1 MKLKSNLKRFASLM
15 LSAALV
21 LTCIPLCAAAEEAAT
36 PSDITGTEVIVL
48 PAEEQALPPVE
59 EAPDES
65 ASDAPDEPSHD
76 EMLPNSEE
84 ESSSDDRHPLQAAI
98 EEHGYVYVRT
108 VRAVSVYAS
117 AESQERIVYAAA
129 DDASILLAT
138 AFFSGH
144 QAVQV
149 WFLDAEQQTICG
161 FVPAASLDTRYLTD
175 ADVSGIA
182 DVPSC
187 DGMTAFGQKRLFV
200 VNGSRPEEASDEE
213 ETPADAP
220 SQDVLNQEPNLPEA
234 DESGASEQPDA
245 AESPDASVHPEISS
259 AEEIDET
266 VPPVNPG
273 DFVSVSTDTRVF
285 SAVDDDASETYF
297 SSEYQGNFV
306 KAAAVQVVS
315 VAEDASGT
323 AWYQVRFL
331 YGDSFPSGKMKWTA
345 DEMVWVMAAE
355 TGETDADACTVTDF
369 AYPKEMLRLLREMQ
383 TYTAETDGF
392 SLKNIHGKIGSFQ
405 AGQSGLQGSSG
416 RDAAYPQLAKS
427 ASHGT
432 IYATP
437 HYLESYPVYC
447 LEHTLSGPGEGSGAN
462 KTETGPYALLD
473 METFVN
479 TAEGGGVN
487 GVRFKAQTMHAI
499 GWVLRHTYPFM
510 VLDRNDA
517 NNEVWSRV
525 AGQFAIREVIK
536 QLEGAQYVRS
546 YWDMDN
552 FYAFSGGA
560 PEVYL
565 TYARWLAKNAIAHA
579 KITGK
584 ITVSGQRIQASD
596 GGYIGTVTLTT
607 DADLI
612 RISKAAGSITGNSG
626 GSDEAYYYVK
636 SGDTIR
642 ILSDKSS
649 FSVYM
654 ESIASS
660 AEEAGFLV
668 GIPSASIQK
677 VLVPIEGTPYPLQSA
692 VVTFELLYG
701 TVFVTKQSMDGILLQ
716 GAVFE
721 LLDES
726 GAVLAEA
733 VTDAQGRAVFS
744 GIAPGRYQVREKTAP
759 QGYRLS
765 VVSAQEIMVT
775 AGADTACMFINE
787 RMMGII
793 RVIKTDS
800 MTGKPLPGVT
810 FTVMRLTAP
819 ASDNASNIGKVVATI
834 TTNADGIAQTEALP
848 WGEYRIAETNAL
860 DGYVDTDLCDHRS
873 NQITGGRKMKRMKQ
887 WMHWVLALVL
897 LVLSLSVPTAAAE
910 TITVNVTNTPVRG
923 SVALEKTGLQ
933 LVRFTDE
940 QDEWGNTVMKPVYQ
954 QGYLTGAVFELR
966 AAADVVGK
974 EGTVFYKQGELVETL
989 TTSAD
994 GAVNSKLLPLGSY
1007 CLQEVSAPDGYLLDD
1022 TPYPFTLT
1030 AAGKQTAVVE
1040 VKVSA
1045 VNTYLPIRV
1054 TLHKQQEA
1062 IRVDETADGMIRSSI
1077 ETVPGEGCVFGLF
1090 NAGVIAY
1097 GDSQKLP
1104 AHTLM
1109 ATGITDA
1116 KGNLTFS
1123 GMYPHGA
1130 YYVKELSAPDGWLLN
1145 TEQYPVLL
1153 TPENMDEAEEAIA
1166 ITLDA
1171 PILNRLIYTPVTITK
1186 RDVAGKETLPGAL
1199 IEVYDAQGSTIY
1211 RAYTDENGQLPDIPL
1226 VPGSYTFKETY
1237 APEGYAL
1244 NVAVKTFTV
1253 TSEGKIIGET
1263 EIRDEINKIQ
1273 LKKVKEN
1280 GEPLPGAVF
1289 GIYDANNTLVQQQ
1302 TSDDSG
1308 YLTFSKLGY
1317 GTYTIREIQAPYGYH
1332 PSTGEWQVTIDG
1344 TYQNPVQILTTVVN
1358 EDAPGW
1364 IRVIKTDALDG
1375 HPIAGVRFDIYAL
1388 NEDGSTGDLV
1398 STMLTND
1405 DGVAMS
1411 ESLLVGDYMVKEHEA
1426 PVGYVN
1432 SLWSEKVT
1440 VVMDET
1446 VERSVTNIPM
1456 QGQVRIVKTDAET
1469 GGSLAGAVFTVI
1481 RVSGLPSHGK
1491 EGCGEVVAVITTD
1504 AEGVAVTPVLT
1515 WGIYEIRETTVPDGY
1530 LDSGCVVTV
1539 SIPGNAD

>member
-1 MKLKSNLKRFASLM
+1 M
-15 LSAALV
+15 
-21 LTCIPLCAAAEEAAT
+21 
-36 PSDITGTEVIVL
+36 
-48 PAEEQALPPVE
+48 
-59 EAPDES
+59 
-65 ASDAPDEPSHD
+65 
-76 EMLPNSEE
+76 
-84 ESSSDDRHPLQAAI
+84 QAAI

-187 DGMTAFGQKRLFV
+187 DGMTAVGQKRLFV
-200 VNGSRPEEASDEE
+200 VNGSRPEDASNEE
-213 ETPADAP
+213 ETPADTS
-220 SQDVLNQEPNLPEA
+220 SQDAPHQESNLPEA
-234 DESGASEQPDA
+234 EESGASEQPDD

-285 SAVDDDASETYF
+285 SAVDDDASEAYF

-306 KAAAVQVVS
+306 KAAAVKVVDT
-315 VAEDASGT
+315 AEDASGM
-323 AWYQVRFL
+323 AWYQVHFL

-345 DEMVWVMAAE
+345 DETVWVMAAE
-355 TGETDADACTVTDF
+355 TDETDADACTVTDF

-437 HYLESYPVYC
+437 HYLETFPVYC

-462 KTETGPYALLD
+462 KTETGPYALID
-473 METFVN
+473 MEAFVN
-479 TAEGGGVN
+479 TAEGGSMN

-499 GWVLRHTYPFM
+499 AWALRHTYPFM
-510 VLDRNDA
+510 VLDRSDA

-765 VVSAQEIMVT
+765 VASAQEIMVT
-775 AGADTACMFINE
+775 AGAETACMFINE

-793 RVIKTDS
+793 RVIKMDS

-810 FTVMRLTAP
+810 FTVTRLTAP

-860 DGYVDTDLCDHRS
+860 EGYVDTD
-873 NQITGGRKMKRMKQ
+873 
-887 WMHWVLALVL
+887 
-897 LVLSLSVPTAAAE
+897 
-910 TITVNVTNTPVRG
+910 
-923 SVALEKTGLQ
+923 
-933 LVRFTDE
+933 F
-940 QDEWGNTVMKPVYQ
+940 
-954 QGYLTGAVFELR
+954 
-966 AAADVVGK
+966 
-974 EGTVFYKQGELVETL
+974 
-989 TTSAD
+989 
-994 GAVNSKLLPLGSY
+994 
-1007 CLQEVSAPDGYLLDD
+1007 
-1022 TPYPFTLT
+1022 
-1030 AAGKQTAVVE
+1030 
-1040 VKVSA
+1040 
-1045 VNTYLPIRV
+1045 
-1054 TLHKQQEA
+1054 
-1062 IRVDETADGMIRSSI
+1062 
-1077 ETVPGEGCVFGLF
+1077 
-1090 NAGVIAY
+1090 
-1097 GDSQKLP
+1097 
-1104 AHTLM
+1104 
-1109 ATGITDA
+1109 
-1116 KGNLTFS
+1116 
-1123 GMYPHGA
+1123 
-1130 YYVKELSAPDGWLLN
+1130 
-1145 TEQYPVLL
+1145 
-1153 TPENMDEAEEAIA
+1153 
-1166 ITLDA
+1166 
-1171 PILNRLIYTPVTITK
+1171 VTI
-1186 RDVAGKETLPGAL
+1186 
-1199 IEVYDAQGSTIY
+1199 
-1211 RAYTDENGQLPDIPL
+1211 
-1226 VPGSYTFKETY
+1226 
-1237 APEGYAL
+1237 
-1244 NVAVKTFTV
+1244 
-1253 TSEGKIIGET
+1253 
-1263 EIRDEINKIQ
+1263 
-1273 LKKVKEN
+1273 
-1280 GEPLPGAVF
+1280 
-1289 GIYDANNTLVQQQ
+1289 
-1302 TSDDSG
+1302 
-1308 YLTFSKLGY
+1308 
-1317 GTYTIREIQAPYGYH
+1317 
-1332 PSTGEWQVTIDG
+1332 
-1344 TYQNPVQILTTVVN
+1344 VQI
-1358 EDAPGW
+1358 
-1364 IRVIKTDALDG
+1364 K
-1375 HPIAGVRFDIYAL
+1375 
-1388 NEDGSTGDLV
+1388 
-1398 STMLTND
+1398 
-1405 DGVAMS
+1405 
-1411 ESLLVGDYMVKEHEA
+1411 
-1426 PVGYVN
+1426 
-1432 SLWSEKVT
+1432 
-1440 VVMDET
+1440 
-1446 VERSVTNIPM
+1446 
-1456 QGQVRIVKTDAET
+1456 
-1469 GGSLAGAVFTVI
+1469 
-1481 RVSGLPSHGK
+1481 
-1491 EGCGEVVAVITTD
+1491 
-1504 AEGVAVTPVLT
+1504 
-1515 WGIYEIRETTVPDGY
+1515 
-1530 LDSGCVVTV
+1530 
-1539 SIPGNAD
+1539 

>member
-187 DGMTAFGQKRLFV
+187 DGMTTFGQKRLFV

-220 SQDVLNQEPNLPEA
+220 SQDAPHQESNLPEA
-234 DESGASEQPDA
+234 DESGDSEQPDA
-245 AESPDASVHPEISS
+245 AEPPDASVHPEISS

-266 VPPVNPG
+266 VPPVSLG
-273 DFVSVSTDTRVF
+273 DFISVSTDTRVF
-285 SAVDDDASETYF
+285 SAVDDDASEAYF

-306 KAAAVQVVS
+306 KAAAVKVVDT
-315 VAEDASGT
+315 AEDASGM
-323 AWYQVRFL
+323 AWYQVHFL

-345 DEMVWVMAAE
+345 DETVWVMAAE
-355 TGETDADACTVTDF
+355 TDETDADACTVTDF

-473 METFVN
+473 MEAFVN

-499 GWVLRHTYPFM
+499 GWV
-510 VLDRNDA
+510 
-517 NNEVWSRV
+517 
-525 AGQFAIREVIK
+525 
-536 QLEGAQYVRS
+536 
-546 YWDMDN
+546 
-552 FYAFSGGA
+552 
-560 PEVYL
+560 
-565 TYARWLAKNAIAHA
+565 
-579 KITGK
+579 
-584 ITVSGQRIQASD
+584 
-596 GGYIGTVTLTT
+596 
-607 DADLI
+607 
-612 RISKAAGSITGNSG
+612 
-626 GSDEAYYYVK
+626 
-636 SGDTIR
+636 
-642 ILSDKSS
+642 
-649 FSVYM
+649 
-654 ESIASS
+654 
-660 AEEAGFLV
+660 
-668 GIPSASIQK
+668 
-677 VLVPIEGTPYPLQSA
+677 
-692 VVTFELLYG
+692 
-701 TVFVTKQSMDGILLQ
+701 
-716 GAVFE
+716 
-721 LLDES
+721 
-726 GAVLAEA
+726 
-733 VTDAQGRAVFS
+733 
-744 GIAPGRYQVREKTAP
+744 
-759 QGYRLS
+759 
-765 VVSAQEIMVT
+765 
-775 AGADTACMFINE
+775 
-787 RMMGII
+787 
-793 RVIKTDS
+793 
-800 MTGKPLPGVT
+800 
-810 FTVMRLTAP
+810 
-819 ASDNASNIGKVVATI
+819 
-834 TTNADGIAQTEALP
+834 
-848 WGEYRIAETNAL
+848 
-860 DGYVDTDLCDHRS
+860 
-873 NQITGGRKMKRMKQ
+873 
-887 WMHWVLALVL
+887 
-897 LVLSLSVPTAAAE
+897 
-910 TITVNVTNTPVRG
+910 
-923 SVALEKTGLQ
+923 
-933 LVRFTDE
+933 
-940 QDEWGNTVMKPVYQ
+940 
-954 QGYLTGAVFELR
+954 
-966 AAADVVGK
+966 
-974 EGTVFYKQGELVETL
+974 
-989 TTSAD
+989 
-994 GAVNSKLLPLGSY
+994 
-1007 CLQEVSAPDGYLLDD
+1007 
-1022 TPYPFTLT
+1022 
-1030 AAGKQTAVVE
+1030 
-1040 VKVSA
+1040 
-1045 VNTYLPIRV
+1045 
-1054 TLHKQQEA
+1054 
-1062 IRVDETADGMIRSSI
+1062 
-1077 ETVPGEGCVFGLF
+1077 FGLF
-1090 NAGVIAY
+1090 NAGVISY

-1186 RDVAGKETLPGAL
+1186 RDIAGKETLPGAL

-1308 YLTFSKLGY
+1308 YLTFSKLEY

>member
-1 MKLKSNLKRFASLM
+1 MKLKSKLKRFASLV
-15 LSAALV
+15 LSAALA

-48 PAEEQALPPVE
+48 PAEEPALPPVE

-65 ASDAPDEPSHD
+65 ASDVPDEPSHD
-76 EMLPNSEE
+76 EIRHNSEE

-98 EEHGYVYVRT
+98 EERVYVYVRT

-149 WFLDAEQQTICG
+149 CFLDAEQQTICG

-187 DGMTAFGQKRLFV
+187 DGMTAVGQKRLFV

-220 SQDVLNQEPNLPEA
+220 SQDAPHQESNLPEA
-234 DESGASEQPDA
+234 DESGASEQPDGAESPDASEQPDA

-285 SAVDDDASETYF
+285 SAVDEDASETYF

-345 DEMVWVMAAE
+345 DETVWVMAAE

-462 KTETGPYALLD
+462 KTETGPYALID
-473 METFVN
+473 MEAFVS

-510 VLDRNDA
+510 VLDRSDA

-565 TYARWLAKNAIAHA
+565 TLCPLAGEKRDCARENHQENH
-579 KITGK
+579 
-584 ITVSGQRIQASD
+584 GQRIQASD

-649 FSVYM
+649 FSIYM

-810 FTVMRLTAP
+810 FTVTRLTAP
-819 ASDNASNIGKVVATI
+819 ASDDASNIGKVVATI

-860 DGYVDTDLCDHRS
+860 DGYVDTDFVTIV
-873 NQITGGRKMKRMKQ
+873 QI
-887 WMHWVLALVL
+887 
-897 LVLSLSVPTAAAE
+897 
-910 TITVNVTNTPVRG
+910 
-923 SVALEKTGLQ
+923 
-933 LVRFTDE
+933 
-940 QDEWGNTVMKPVYQ
+940 
-954 QGYLTGAVFELR
+954 
-966 AAADVVGK
+966 
-974 EGTVFYKQGELVETL
+974 
-989 TTSAD
+989 
-994 GAVNSKLLPLGSY
+994 
-1007 CLQEVSAPDGYLLDD
+1007 
-1022 TPYPFTLT
+1022 
-1030 AAGKQTAVVE
+1030 
-1040 VKVSA
+1040 
-1045 VNTYLPIRV
+1045 
-1054 TLHKQQEA
+1054 KQQE
-1062 IRVDETADGMIRSSI
+1062 
-1077 ETVPGEGCVFGLF
+1077 
-1090 NAGVIAY
+1090 
-1097 GDSQKLP
+1097 
-1104 AHTLM
+1104 
-1109 ATGITDA
+1109 
-1116 KGNLTFS
+1116 
-1123 GMYPHGA
+1123 
-1130 YYVKELSAPDGWLLN
+1130 
-1145 TEQYPVLL
+1145 
-1153 TPENMDEAEEAIA
+1153 EE
-1166 ITLDA
+1166 
-1171 PILNRLIYTPVTITK
+1171 K
-1186 RDVAGKETLPGAL
+1186 
-1199 IEVYDAQGSTIY
+1199 
-1211 RAYTDENGQLPDIPL
+1211 
-1226 VPGSYTFKETY
+1226 
-1237 APEGYAL
+1237 
-1244 NVAVKTFTV
+1244 
-1253 TSEGKIIGET
+1253 
-1263 EIRDEINKIQ
+1263 
-1273 LKKVKEN
+1273 
-1280 GEPLPGAVF
+1280 
-1289 GIYDANNTLVQQQ
+1289 
-1302 TSDDSG
+1302 
-1308 YLTFSKLGY
+1308 
-1317 GTYTIREIQAPYGYH
+1317 
-1332 PSTGEWQVTIDG
+1332 
-1344 TYQNPVQILTTVVN
+1344 
-1358 EDAPGW
+1358 
-1364 IRVIKTDALDG
+1364 
-1375 HPIAGVRFDIYAL
+1375 
-1388 NEDGSTGDLV
+1388 
-1398 STMLTND
+1398 
-1405 DGVAMS
+1405 
-1411 ESLLVGDYMVKEHEA
+1411 
-1426 PVGYVN
+1426 
-1432 SLWSEKVT
+1432 
-1440 VVMDET
+1440 
-1446 VERSVTNIPM
+1446 
-1456 QGQVRIVKTDAET
+1456 
-1469 GGSLAGAVFTVI
+1469 
-1481 RVSGLPSHGK
+1481 
-1491 EGCGEVVAVITTD
+1491 
-1504 AEGVAVTPVLT
+1504 
-1515 WGIYEIRETTVPDGY
+1515 
-1530 LDSGCVVTV
+1530 
-1539 SIPGNAD
+1539 

>member
-1 MKLKSNLKRFASLM
+1 MKLKSKLKRFASLV

-48 PAEEQALPPVE
+48 PAEEPVLPPVE

-65 ASDAPDEPSHD
+65 ASDVPDEPSHD

-84 ESSSDDRHPLQAAI
+84 ESSSDNRHPLQAAI

-117 AESQERIVYAAA
+117 AESQERIVYAAV

-138 AFFSGH
+138 AFFSNH
-144 QAVQV
+144 QTVQV
-149 WFLDAEQQTICG
+149 WFLDAEQQIIRG

-220 SQDVLNQEPNLPEA
+220 SQDAPHQESNLPEA

-245 AESPDASVHPEISS
+245 AESPDASVNPEISS

-285 SAVDDDASETYF
+285 SAVDDDASEAYF

-315 VAEDASGT
+315 IAEDASG
-323 AWYQVRFL
+323 AVWYQVRFL

-345 DEMVWVMAAE
+345 DETVWVMTAE

-369 AYPKEMLRLLREMQ
+369 AYPREMLRLLREMQ

-473 METFVN
+473 MEAFVN
-479 TAEGGGVN
+479 TAEGGGMN

-510 VLDRNDA
+510 VLDRSDA

-565 TYARWLAKNAIAHA
+565 TYARWLAKNAIAYA

-677 VLVPIEGTPYPLQSA
+677 VLVPIEETPYPLQSA

-765 VVSAQEIMVT
+765 VASAQEIMVT

-810 FTVMRLTAP
+810 FTVTRLTAP
-819 ASDNASNIGKVVATI
+819 ASDDASDIGKVVATI

-860 DGYVDTDLCDHRS
+860 DGYVDTD
-873 NQITGGRKMKRMKQ
+873 
-887 WMHWVLALVL
+887 
-897 LVLSLSVPTAAAE
+897 
-910 TITVNVTNTPVRG
+910 
-923 SVALEKTGLQ
+923 
-933 LVRFTDE
+933 F
-940 QDEWGNTVMKPVYQ
+940 
-954 QGYLTGAVFELR
+954 
-966 AAADVVGK
+966 
-974 EGTVFYKQGELVETL
+974 
-989 TTSAD
+989 
-994 GAVNSKLLPLGSY
+994 
-1007 CLQEVSAPDGYLLDD
+1007 
-1022 TPYPFTLT
+1022 
-1030 AAGKQTAVVE
+1030 
-1040 VKVSA
+1040 
-1045 VNTYLPIRV
+1045 
-1054 TLHKQQEA
+1054 
-1062 IRVDETADGMIRSSI
+1062 
-1077 ETVPGEGCVFGLF
+1077 
-1090 NAGVIAY
+1090 
-1097 GDSQKLP
+1097 
-1104 AHTLM
+1104 
-1109 ATGITDA
+1109 
-1116 KGNLTFS
+1116 
-1123 GMYPHGA
+1123 
-1130 YYVKELSAPDGWLLN
+1130 
-1145 TEQYPVLL
+1145 
-1153 TPENMDEAEEAIA
+1153 
-1166 ITLDA
+1166 
-1171 PILNRLIYTPVTITK
+1171 VTI
-1186 RDVAGKETLPGAL
+1186 
-1199 IEVYDAQGSTIY
+1199 
-1211 RAYTDENGQLPDIPL
+1211 
-1226 VPGSYTFKETY
+1226 
-1237 APEGYAL
+1237 
-1244 NVAVKTFTV
+1244 
-1253 TSEGKIIGET
+1253 
-1263 EIRDEINKIQ
+1263 
-1273 LKKVKEN
+1273 
-1280 GEPLPGAVF
+1280 
-1289 GIYDANNTLVQQQ
+1289 
-1302 TSDDSG
+1302 
-1308 YLTFSKLGY
+1308 
-1317 GTYTIREIQAPYGYH
+1317 
-1332 PSTGEWQVTIDG
+1332 
-1344 TYQNPVQILTTVVN
+1344 VQI
-1358 EDAPGW
+1358 
-1364 IRVIKTDALDG
+1364 K
-1375 HPIAGVRFDIYAL
+1375 
-1388 NEDGSTGDLV
+1388 
-1398 STMLTND
+1398 
-1405 DGVAMS
+1405 
-1411 ESLLVGDYMVKEHEA
+1411 
-1426 PVGYVN
+1426 
-1432 SLWSEKVT
+1432 
-1440 VVMDET
+1440 
-1446 VERSVTNIPM
+1446 
-1456 QGQVRIVKTDAET
+1456 
-1469 GGSLAGAVFTVI
+1469 
-1481 RVSGLPSHGK
+1481 
-1491 EGCGEVVAVITTD
+1491 
-1504 AEGVAVTPVLT
+1504 
-1515 WGIYEIRETTVPDGY
+1515 
-1530 LDSGCVVTV
+1530 
-1539 SIPGNAD
+1539 

>member
-1 MKLKSNLKRFASLM
+1 MKLKSKLKRFASLV
-15 LSAALV
+15 LSAALA

-36 PSDITGTEVIVL
+36 PSDITGTEVIML
-48 PAEEQALPPVE
+48 PAEEPTLPPVE

-84 ESSSDDRHPLQAAI
+84 VSSSDDRHPLQAAI

-108 VRAVSVYAS
+108 VRAVNVYAS

-187 DGMTAFGQKRLFV
+187 DGMTAVGQKRLFV
-200 VNGSRPEEASDEE
+200 VNGSRPEEASDKA

-220 SQDVLNQEPNLPEA
+220 SQDAPHQESNLPEA

-245 AESPDASVHPEISS
+245 AESPDAWENPEISS
-259 AEEIDET
+259 EEEIDET
-266 VPPVNPG
+266 VLYVNPG
-273 DFVSVSTDTRVF
+273 DFIRVSTDTRVF

-345 DEMVWVMAAE
+345 DETVWVMAAE

-437 HYLESYPVYC
+437 HYLENFPVYC
-447 LEHTLSGPGEGSGAN
+447 LEHTLSGPGEGSCAN

-499 GWVLRHTYPFM
+499 GWVLLHTYPFM
-510 VLDRNDA
+510 VLDRSDA

-565 TYARWLAKNAIAHA
+565 TYARWLAKNAIAYA

-584 ITVSGQRIQASD
+584 ITVSGQRIQTSD

-612 RISKAAGSITGNSG
+612 RISKAVGSITGNSG

-765 VVSAQEIMVT
+765 VASAQEIMVT

-810 FTVMRLTAP
+810 FTVTRLTAP
-819 ASDNASNIGKVVATI
+819 ASDDASDIGKVVATI

-848 WGEYRIAETNAL
+848 WGEYRIEEAEAL
-860 DGYVDTDLCDHRS
+860 DGYVDTD
-873 NQITGGRKMKRMKQ
+873 
-887 WMHWVLALVL
+887 
-897 LVLSLSVPTAAAE
+897 
-910 TITVNVTNTPVRG
+910 
-923 SVALEKTGLQ
+923 
-933 LVRFTDE
+933 F
-940 QDEWGNTVMKPVYQ
+940 
-954 QGYLTGAVFELR
+954 
-966 AAADVVGK
+966 
-974 EGTVFYKQGELVETL
+974 
-989 TTSAD
+989 
-994 GAVNSKLLPLGSY
+994 
-1007 CLQEVSAPDGYLLDD
+1007 
-1022 TPYPFTLT
+1022 
-1030 AAGKQTAVVE
+1030 
-1040 VKVSA
+1040 
-1045 VNTYLPIRV
+1045 
-1054 TLHKQQEA
+1054 
-1062 IRVDETADGMIRSSI
+1062 
-1077 ETVPGEGCVFGLF
+1077 
-1090 NAGVIAY
+1090 
-1097 GDSQKLP
+1097 
-1104 AHTLM
+1104 
-1109 ATGITDA
+1109 
-1116 KGNLTFS
+1116 
-1123 GMYPHGA
+1123 
-1130 YYVKELSAPDGWLLN
+1130 
-1145 TEQYPVLL
+1145 
-1153 TPENMDEAEEAIA
+1153 
-1166 ITLDA
+1166 
-1171 PILNRLIYTPVTITK
+1171 VTI
-1186 RDVAGKETLPGAL
+1186 
-1199 IEVYDAQGSTIY
+1199 
-1211 RAYTDENGQLPDIPL
+1211 
-1226 VPGSYTFKETY
+1226 
-1237 APEGYAL
+1237 
-1244 NVAVKTFTV
+1244 
-1253 TSEGKIIGET
+1253 
-1263 EIRDEINKIQ
+1263 
-1273 LKKVKEN
+1273 
-1280 GEPLPGAVF
+1280 
-1289 GIYDANNTLVQQQ
+1289 
-1302 TSDDSG
+1302 
-1308 YLTFSKLGY
+1308 
-1317 GTYTIREIQAPYGYH
+1317 
-1332 PSTGEWQVTIDG
+1332 
-1344 TYQNPVQILTTVVN
+1344 VQI
-1358 EDAPGW
+1358 
-1364 IRVIKTDALDG
+1364 K
-1375 HPIAGVRFDIYAL
+1375 
-1388 NEDGSTGDLV
+1388 
-1398 STMLTND
+1398 
-1405 DGVAMS
+1405 
-1411 ESLLVGDYMVKEHEA
+1411 
-1426 PVGYVN
+1426 
-1432 SLWSEKVT
+1432 
-1440 VVMDET
+1440 
-1446 VERSVTNIPM
+1446 
-1456 QGQVRIVKTDAET
+1456 
-1469 GGSLAGAVFTVI
+1469 
-1481 RVSGLPSHGK
+1481 
-1491 EGCGEVVAVITTD
+1491 
-1504 AEGVAVTPVLT
+1504 
-1515 WGIYEIRETTVPDGY
+1515 
-1530 LDSGCVVTV
+1530 
-1539 SIPGNAD
+1539 

>member
-1 MKLKSNLKRFASLM
+1 MKLKSKLKRFASLM
-15 LSAALV
+15 LSAALA

-65 ASDAPDEPSHD
+65 ASDVPDEPPHD

-84 ESSSDDRHPLQAAI
+84 ESSSDNRHPLQAAI

-117 AESQERIVYAAA
+117 AESQERIVYAAV

-138 AFFSGH
+138 AFFGGH
-144 QAVQV
+144 QTVQV

-220 SQDVLNQEPNLPEA
+220 SQDAPHQESNLPEA
-234 DESGASEQPDA
+234 DESGDSEQPDA
-245 AESPDASVHPEISS
+245 AEPPDASVNPEISS

-285 SAVDDDASETYF
+285 SAVDDDASEAYF
-297 SSEYQGNFV
+297 SSEYQ
-306 KAAAVQVVS
+306 
-315 VAEDASGT
+315 
-323 AWYQVRFL
+323 
-331 YGDSFPSGKMKWTA
+331 
-345 DEMVWVMAAE
+345 
-355 TGETDADACTVTDF
+355 
-369 AYPKEMLRLLREMQ
+369 
-383 TYTAETDGF
+383 
-392 SLKNIHGKIGSFQ
+392 GKIGSFQ

-462 KTETGPYALLD
+462 KTETGPYALID
-473 METFVN
+473 MEAFVS

-510 VLDRNDA
+510 VLDRSDA

-810 FTVMRLTAP
+810 FTVTRLTAP

-860 DGYVDTDLCDHRS
+860 DGYVDTD
-873 NQITGGRKMKRMKQ
+873 
-887 WMHWVLALVL
+887 
-897 LVLSLSVPTAAAE
+897 
-910 TITVNVTNTPVRG
+910 
-923 SVALEKTGLQ
+923 
-933 LVRFTDE
+933 F
-940 QDEWGNTVMKPVYQ
+940 
-954 QGYLTGAVFELR
+954 
-966 AAADVVGK
+966 
-974 EGTVFYKQGELVETL
+974 
-989 TTSAD
+989 
-994 GAVNSKLLPLGSY
+994 
-1007 CLQEVSAPDGYLLDD
+1007 
-1022 TPYPFTLT
+1022 
-1030 AAGKQTAVVE
+1030 
-1040 VKVSA
+1040 
-1045 VNTYLPIRV
+1045 
-1054 TLHKQQEA
+1054 
-1062 IRVDETADGMIRSSI
+1062 
-1077 ETVPGEGCVFGLF
+1077 
-1090 NAGVIAY
+1090 
-1097 GDSQKLP
+1097 
-1104 AHTLM
+1104 
-1109 ATGITDA
+1109 
-1116 KGNLTFS
+1116 
-1123 GMYPHGA
+1123 
-1130 YYVKELSAPDGWLLN
+1130 
-1145 TEQYPVLL
+1145 
-1153 TPENMDEAEEAIA
+1153 
-1166 ITLDA
+1166 
-1171 PILNRLIYTPVTITK
+1171 VTI
-1186 RDVAGKETLPGAL
+1186 
-1199 IEVYDAQGSTIY
+1199 
-1211 RAYTDENGQLPDIPL
+1211 
-1226 VPGSYTFKETY
+1226 
-1237 APEGYAL
+1237 
-1244 NVAVKTFTV
+1244 
-1253 TSEGKIIGET
+1253 
-1263 EIRDEINKIQ
+1263 
-1273 LKKVKEN
+1273 
-1280 GEPLPGAVF
+1280 
-1289 GIYDANNTLVQQQ
+1289 
-1302 TSDDSG
+1302 
-1308 YLTFSKLGY
+1308 
-1317 GTYTIREIQAPYGYH
+1317 
-1332 PSTGEWQVTIDG
+1332 
-1344 TYQNPVQILTTVVN
+1344 VQI
-1358 EDAPGW
+1358 
-1364 IRVIKTDALDG
+1364 K
-1375 HPIAGVRFDIYAL
+1375 
-1388 NEDGSTGDLV
+1388 
-1398 STMLTND
+1398 
-1405 DGVAMS
+1405 
-1411 ESLLVGDYMVKEHEA
+1411 
-1426 PVGYVN
+1426 
-1432 SLWSEKVT
+1432 
-1440 VVMDET
+1440 
-1446 VERSVTNIPM
+1446 
-1456 QGQVRIVKTDAET
+1456 
-1469 GGSLAGAVFTVI
+1469 
-1481 RVSGLPSHGK
+1481 
-1491 EGCGEVVAVITTD
+1491 
-1504 AEGVAVTPVLT
+1504 
-1515 WGIYEIRETTVPDGY
+1515 
-1530 LDSGCVVTV
+1530 
-1539 SIPGNAD
+1539 

>member
-1 MKLKSNLKRFASLM
+1 MKLKSKLKRFASLM
-15 LSAALV
+15 LSAALA

-48 PAEEQALPPVE
+48 PAEEPALPPVE

-65 ASDAPDEPSHD
+65 ASDVPDEPPHD

-84 ESSSDDRHPLQAAI
+84 ESSSDNRHPLQAAI

-108 VRAVSVYAS
+108 VRAVNVYAS

-220 SQDVLNQEPNLPEA
+220 SQDAPHQESNLPEA

-245 AESPDASVHPEISS
+245 AESPDASVNPEISS

-273 DFVSVSTDTRVF
+273 DFVRVSTDTRVF
-285 SAVDDDASETYF
+285 SAVDDDASEAYF

-315 VAEDASGT
+315 IAEDASG
-323 AWYQVRFL
+323 AVWYQVRFL

-345 DEMVWVMAAE
+345 DETVWVMTAE

-437 HYLESYPVYC
+437 HYLENFPVYC

-473 METFVN
+473 MEAFVN

-510 VLDRNDA
+510 VLDRSDA

-677 VLVPIEGTPYPLQSA
+677 VLVPIDGTPYPLQSA

-793 RVIKTDS
+793 RIIKTDS

-810 FTVMRLTAP
+810 FTVTRLTAP
-819 ASDNASNIGKVVATI
+819 ASDDASDVGKVVATI

-860 DGYVDTDLCDHRS
+860 DGYVDTD
-873 NQITGGRKMKRMKQ
+873 
-887 WMHWVLALVL
+887 
-897 LVLSLSVPTAAAE
+897 
-910 TITVNVTNTPVRG
+910 
-923 SVALEKTGLQ
+923 
-933 LVRFTDE
+933 F
-940 QDEWGNTVMKPVYQ
+940 
-954 QGYLTGAVFELR
+954 
-966 AAADVVGK
+966 
-974 EGTVFYKQGELVETL
+974 
-989 TTSAD
+989 
-994 GAVNSKLLPLGSY
+994 
-1007 CLQEVSAPDGYLLDD
+1007 
-1022 TPYPFTLT
+1022 
-1030 AAGKQTAVVE
+1030 
-1040 VKVSA
+1040 
-1045 VNTYLPIRV
+1045 
-1054 TLHKQQEA
+1054 
-1062 IRVDETADGMIRSSI
+1062 
-1077 ETVPGEGCVFGLF
+1077 
-1090 NAGVIAY
+1090 
-1097 GDSQKLP
+1097 
-1104 AHTLM
+1104 
-1109 ATGITDA
+1109 
-1116 KGNLTFS
+1116 
-1123 GMYPHGA
+1123 
-1130 YYVKELSAPDGWLLN
+1130 
-1145 TEQYPVLL
+1145 
-1153 TPENMDEAEEAIA
+1153 
-1166 ITLDA
+1166 
-1171 PILNRLIYTPVTITK
+1171 VTI
-1186 RDVAGKETLPGAL
+1186 
-1199 IEVYDAQGSTIY
+1199 
-1211 RAYTDENGQLPDIPL
+1211 
-1226 VPGSYTFKETY
+1226 
-1237 APEGYAL
+1237 
-1244 NVAVKTFTV
+1244 
-1253 TSEGKIIGET
+1253 
-1263 EIRDEINKIQ
+1263 
-1273 LKKVKEN
+1273 
-1280 GEPLPGAVF
+1280 
-1289 GIYDANNTLVQQQ
+1289 
-1302 TSDDSG
+1302 
-1308 YLTFSKLGY
+1308 
-1317 GTYTIREIQAPYGYH
+1317 
-1332 PSTGEWQVTIDG
+1332 
-1344 TYQNPVQILTTVVN
+1344 VQI
-1358 EDAPGW
+1358 
-1364 IRVIKTDALDG
+1364 K
-1375 HPIAGVRFDIYAL
+1375 
-1388 NEDGSTGDLV
+1388 
-1398 STMLTND
+1398 
-1405 DGVAMS
+1405 
-1411 ESLLVGDYMVKEHEA
+1411 
-1426 PVGYVN
+1426 
-1432 SLWSEKVT
+1432 
-1440 VVMDET
+1440 
-1446 VERSVTNIPM
+1446 
-1456 QGQVRIVKTDAET
+1456 
-1469 GGSLAGAVFTVI
+1469 
-1481 RVSGLPSHGK
+1481 
-1491 EGCGEVVAVITTD
+1491 
-1504 AEGVAVTPVLT
+1504 
-1515 WGIYEIRETTVPDGY
+1515 
-1530 LDSGCVVTV
+1530 
-1539 SIPGNAD
+1539 

>member
-48 PAEEQALPPVE
+48 PAEEPVLPPVE

-65 ASDAPDEPSHD
+65 ASDVPDEPSHD

-84 ESSSDDRHPLQAAI
+84 ESSSDNRHPLQAAI

-187 DGMTAFGQKRLFV
+187 DGMTTFGQKRLFV

-220 SQDVLNQEPNLPEA
+220 SQDAPHQESNLPEA

-245 AESPDASVHPEISS
+245 AESPDASENPEISS

-273 DFVSVSTDTRVF
+273 DFIRVSTDTRVF

-345 DEMVWVMAAE
+345 DETVWVMAAE

-437 HYLESYPVYC
+437 HYLETFPVYC

-473 METFVN
+473 MEAFVN

-510 VLDRNDA
+510 VLDRSDA

-810 FTVMRLTAP
+810 FTVTRLTAP
-819 ASDNASNIGKVVATI
+819 ASDDASDVGKVVATI

-848 WGEYRIAETNAL
+848 WGEYRIEEAEAL
-860 DGYVDTDLCDHRS
+860 DGYVDTD
-873 NQITGGRKMKRMKQ
+873 
-887 WMHWVLALVL
+887 
-897 LVLSLSVPTAAAE
+897 
-910 TITVNVTNTPVRG
+910 
-923 SVALEKTGLQ
+923 
-933 LVRFTDE
+933 F
-940 QDEWGNTVMKPVYQ
+940 
-954 QGYLTGAVFELR
+954 
-966 AAADVVGK
+966 
-974 EGTVFYKQGELVETL
+974 
-989 TTSAD
+989 
-994 GAVNSKLLPLGSY
+994 
-1007 CLQEVSAPDGYLLDD
+1007 
-1022 TPYPFTLT
+1022 
-1030 AAGKQTAVVE
+1030 
-1040 VKVSA
+1040 
-1045 VNTYLPIRV
+1045 
-1054 TLHKQQEA
+1054 
-1062 IRVDETADGMIRSSI
+1062 
-1077 ETVPGEGCVFGLF
+1077 
-1090 NAGVIAY
+1090 
-1097 GDSQKLP
+1097 
-1104 AHTLM
+1104 
-1109 ATGITDA
+1109 
-1116 KGNLTFS
+1116 
-1123 GMYPHGA
+1123 
-1130 YYVKELSAPDGWLLN
+1130 
-1145 TEQYPVLL
+1145 
-1153 TPENMDEAEEAIA
+1153 
-1166 ITLDA
+1166 
-1171 PILNRLIYTPVTITK
+1171 VTI
-1186 RDVAGKETLPGAL
+1186 
-1199 IEVYDAQGSTIY
+1199 
-1211 RAYTDENGQLPDIPL
+1211 
-1226 VPGSYTFKETY
+1226 
-1237 APEGYAL
+1237 
-1244 NVAVKTFTV
+1244 
-1253 TSEGKIIGET
+1253 
-1263 EIRDEINKIQ
+1263 
-1273 LKKVKEN
+1273 
-1280 GEPLPGAVF
+1280 
-1289 GIYDANNTLVQQQ
+1289 
-1302 TSDDSG
+1302 
-1308 YLTFSKLGY
+1308 
-1317 GTYTIREIQAPYGYH
+1317 
-1332 PSTGEWQVTIDG
+1332 
-1344 TYQNPVQILTTVVN
+1344 VQI
-1358 EDAPGW
+1358 
-1364 IRVIKTDALDG
+1364 K
-1375 HPIAGVRFDIYAL
+1375 
-1388 NEDGSTGDLV
+1388 
-1398 STMLTND
+1398 
-1405 DGVAMS
+1405 
-1411 ESLLVGDYMVKEHEA
+1411 
-1426 PVGYVN
+1426 
-1432 SLWSEKVT
+1432 
-1440 VVMDET
+1440 
-1446 VERSVTNIPM
+1446 
-1456 QGQVRIVKTDAET
+1456 
-1469 GGSLAGAVFTVI
+1469 
-1481 RVSGLPSHGK
+1481 
-1491 EGCGEVVAVITTD
+1491 
-1504 AEGVAVTPVLT
+1504 
-1515 WGIYEIRETTVPDGY
+1515 
-1530 LDSGCVVTV
+1530 
-1539 SIPGNAD
+1539 

>member
-48 PAEEQALPPVE
+48 PAEEPVLPPVE

-84 ESSSDDRHPLQAAI
+84 ESSSDNCHPLQAAI

-138 AFFSGH
+138 AFFGGH

-149 WFLDAEQQTICG
+149 WFLDAEQQIISG

-187 DGMTAFGQKRLFV
+187 DGMTTFGQKRLFV

-220 SQDVLNQEPNLPEA
+220 SQDAPHQESNLPEA
-234 DESGASEQPDA
+234 DESGVSEQPDA
-245 AESPDASVHPEISS
+245 AEPPDTSVHPEISS

-266 VPPVNPG
+266 VPPVSLG
-273 DFVSVSTDTRVF
+273 DFISVSTDTRVF

-345 DEMVWVMAAE
+345 DETVWVMAAE

-437 HYLESYPVYC
+437 HYLETFPVYC

-462 KTETGPYALLD
+462 KTETGPYALID
-473 METFVN
+473 MEAFVN
-479 TAEGGGVN
+479 TAEGGGMN

-499 GWVLRHTYPFM
+499 AWALRHTYPFM
-510 VLDRNDA
+510 VLDRSDA

-810 FTVMRLTAP
+810 FTVTRLTAP

-860 DGYVDTDLCDHRS
+860 EGYVDTD
-873 NQITGGRKMKRMKQ
+873 
-887 WMHWVLALVL
+887 
-897 LVLSLSVPTAAAE
+897 
-910 TITVNVTNTPVRG
+910 
-923 SVALEKTGLQ
+923 
-933 LVRFTDE
+933 F
-940 QDEWGNTVMKPVYQ
+940 
-954 QGYLTGAVFELR
+954 
-966 AAADVVGK
+966 
-974 EGTVFYKQGELVETL
+974 
-989 TTSAD
+989 
-994 GAVNSKLLPLGSY
+994 
-1007 CLQEVSAPDGYLLDD
+1007 
-1022 TPYPFTLT
+1022 
-1030 AAGKQTAVVE
+1030 
-1040 VKVSA
+1040 
-1045 VNTYLPIRV
+1045 
-1054 TLHKQQEA
+1054 
-1062 IRVDETADGMIRSSI
+1062 
-1077 ETVPGEGCVFGLF
+1077 
-1090 NAGVIAY
+1090 
-1097 GDSQKLP
+1097 
-1104 AHTLM
+1104 
-1109 ATGITDA
+1109 
-1116 KGNLTFS
+1116 
-1123 GMYPHGA
+1123 
-1130 YYVKELSAPDGWLLN
+1130 
-1145 TEQYPVLL
+1145 
-1153 TPENMDEAEEAIA
+1153 
-1166 ITLDA
+1166 
-1171 PILNRLIYTPVTITK
+1171 VTI
-1186 RDVAGKETLPGAL
+1186 
-1199 IEVYDAQGSTIY
+1199 
-1211 RAYTDENGQLPDIPL
+1211 
-1226 VPGSYTFKETY
+1226 
-1237 APEGYAL
+1237 
-1244 NVAVKTFTV
+1244 
-1253 TSEGKIIGET
+1253 
-1263 EIRDEINKIQ
+1263 
-1273 LKKVKEN
+1273 
-1280 GEPLPGAVF
+1280 
-1289 GIYDANNTLVQQQ
+1289 
-1302 TSDDSG
+1302 
-1308 YLTFSKLGY
+1308 
-1317 GTYTIREIQAPYGYH
+1317 
-1332 PSTGEWQVTIDG
+1332 
-1344 TYQNPVQILTTVVN
+1344 VQI
-1358 EDAPGW
+1358 
-1364 IRVIKTDALDG
+1364 K
-1375 HPIAGVRFDIYAL
+1375 
-1388 NEDGSTGDLV
+1388 
-1398 STMLTND
+1398 
-1405 DGVAMS
+1405 
-1411 ESLLVGDYMVKEHEA
+1411 
-1426 PVGYVN
+1426 
-1432 SLWSEKVT
+1432 
-1440 VVMDET
+1440 
-1446 VERSVTNIPM
+1446 
-1456 QGQVRIVKTDAET
+1456 
-1469 GGSLAGAVFTVI
+1469 
-1481 RVSGLPSHGK
+1481 
-1491 EGCGEVVAVITTD
+1491 
-1504 AEGVAVTPVLT
+1504 
-1515 WGIYEIRETTVPDGY
+1515 
-1530 LDSGCVVTV
+1530 
-1539 SIPGNAD
+1539 

>member
-1 MKLKSNLKRFASLM
+1 M
-15 LSAALV
+15 

-117 AESQERIVYAAA
+117 AESQERIVYAAV

-138 AFFSGH
+138 AFFSNH
-144 QAVQV
+144 QTVQV
-149 WFLDAEQQTICG
+149 WFLDAEQQIIRG
-161 FVPAASLDTRYLTD
+161 FVPAASLDTRYLLD
-175 ADVSGIA
+175 ADVSGIE

-187 DGMTAFGQKRLFV
+187 EEMTAVGQKRLFV
-200 VNGSRPEEASDEE
+200 VNGSRPEDASDKA
-213 ETPADAP
+213 ETPEDAP

-234 DESGASEQPDA
+234 EESGASEQPDA

-285 SAVDDDASETYF
+285 SAVDDDASEAYF

-306 KAAAVQVVS
+306 NAAAVQVVS
-315 VAEDASGT
+315 VAEDASG
-323 AWYQVRFL
+323 AGWYQVRFL

-345 DEMVWVMAAE
+345 DETVWVMAAE
-355 TGETDADACTVTDF
+355 TGKTDADACTVTDF

-437 HYLESYPVYC
+437 HYLETFPVYC

-462 KTETGPYALLD
+462 KTETGPYALID
-473 METFVN
+473 MEAFVN
-479 TAEGGGVN
+479 TAEGGGMN

-499 GWVLRHTYPFM
+499 AWALRHTYPFM
-510 VLDRNDA
+510 VLDRSDA

-565 TYARWLAKNAIAHA
+565 TYARWLAKNAIAYA

-800 MTGKPLPGVT
+800 MTGKPLPG
-810 FTVMRLTAP
+810 
-819 ASDNASNIGKVVATI
+819 
-834 TTNADGIAQTEALP
+834 
-848 WGEYRIAETNAL
+848 
-860 DGYVDTDLCDHRS
+860 
-873 NQITGGRKMKRMKQ
+873 
-887 WMHWVLALVL
+887 
-897 LVLSLSVPTAAAE
+897 
-910 TITVNVTNTPVRG
+910 
-923 SVALEKTGLQ
+923 
-933 LVRFTDE
+933 
-940 QDEWGNTVMKPVYQ
+940 
-954 QGYLTGAVFELR
+954 
-966 AAADVVGK
+966 
-974 EGTVFYKQGELVETL
+974 
-989 TTSAD
+989 
-994 GAVNSKLLPLGSY
+994 
-1007 CLQEVSAPDGYLLDD
+1007 
-1022 TPYPFTLT
+1022 
-1030 AAGKQTAVVE
+1030 
-1040 VKVSA
+1040 
-1045 VNTYLPIRV
+1045 
-1054 TLHKQQEA
+1054 
-1062 IRVDETADGMIRSSI
+1062 
-1077 ETVPGEGCVFGLF
+1077 
-1090 NAGVIAY
+1090 
-1097 GDSQKLP
+1097 
-1104 AHTLM
+1104 
-1109 ATGITDA
+1109 
-1116 KGNLTFS
+1116 
-1123 GMYPHGA
+1123 
-1130 YYVKELSAPDGWLLN
+1130 
-1145 TEQYPVLL
+1145 
-1153 TPENMDEAEEAIA
+1153 
-1166 ITLDA
+1166 
-1171 PILNRLIYTPVTITK
+1171 
-1186 RDVAGKETLPGAL
+1186 AL

-1211 RAYTDENGQLPDIPL
+1211 RAYTDENGQLPDILL

>member
-98 EEHGYVYVRT
+98 EEHGHVYVRT

-117 AESQERIVYAAA
+117 AESQERIVYAAT

-220 SQDVLNQEPNLPEA
+220 SQDAPHQESNLPEA
-234 DESGASEQPDA
+234 DESGDSEQPDA

-266 VPPVNPG
+266 VLHVNPG
-273 DFVSVSTDTRVF
+273 DFVRVSTDTRVF
-285 SAVDDDASETYF
+285 SAVDDDASEAYF

-306 KAAAVQVVS
+306 KAAAVKVVDT
-315 VAEDASGT
+315 AEDASGM
-323 AWYQVRFL
+323 AWYQVHFL

-345 DEMVWVMAAE
+345 DETVWVMAAE

-437 HYLESYPVYC
+437 HYLETFPVYC

-462 KTETGPYALLD
+462 KTETGPYALID
-473 METFVN
+473 MEAFVN
-479 TAEGGGVN
+479 TAEGGGMN

-499 GWVLRHTYPFM
+499 AWALRHTYPFM
-510 VLDRNDA
+510 VLDRSDA

-810 FTVMRLTAP
+810 FTVTRLTAP

-860 DGYVDTDLCDHRS
+860 DGYVDTD
-873 NQITGGRKMKRMKQ
+873 
-887 WMHWVLALVL
+887 
-897 LVLSLSVPTAAAE
+897 
-910 TITVNVTNTPVRG
+910 
-923 SVALEKTGLQ
+923 
-933 LVRFTDE
+933 F
-940 QDEWGNTVMKPVYQ
+940 
-954 QGYLTGAVFELR
+954 
-966 AAADVVGK
+966 
-974 EGTVFYKQGELVETL
+974 
-989 TTSAD
+989 
-994 GAVNSKLLPLGSY
+994 
-1007 CLQEVSAPDGYLLDD
+1007 
-1022 TPYPFTLT
+1022 
-1030 AAGKQTAVVE
+1030 
-1040 VKVSA
+1040 
-1045 VNTYLPIRV
+1045 
-1054 TLHKQQEA
+1054 
-1062 IRVDETADGMIRSSI
+1062 
-1077 ETVPGEGCVFGLF
+1077 
-1090 NAGVIAY
+1090 
-1097 GDSQKLP
+1097 
-1104 AHTLM
+1104 
-1109 ATGITDA
+1109 
-1116 KGNLTFS
+1116 
-1123 GMYPHGA
+1123 
-1130 YYVKELSAPDGWLLN
+1130 
-1145 TEQYPVLL
+1145 
-1153 TPENMDEAEEAIA
+1153 
-1166 ITLDA
+1166 
-1171 PILNRLIYTPVTITK
+1171 VTI
-1186 RDVAGKETLPGAL
+1186 
-1199 IEVYDAQGSTIY
+1199 
-1211 RAYTDENGQLPDIPL
+1211 
-1226 VPGSYTFKETY
+1226 
-1237 APEGYAL
+1237 
-1244 NVAVKTFTV
+1244 
-1253 TSEGKIIGET
+1253 
-1263 EIRDEINKIQ
+1263 
-1273 LKKVKEN
+1273 
-1280 GEPLPGAVF
+1280 
-1289 GIYDANNTLVQQQ
+1289 
-1302 TSDDSG
+1302 
-1308 YLTFSKLGY
+1308 
-1317 GTYTIREIQAPYGYH
+1317 
-1332 PSTGEWQVTIDG
+1332 
-1344 TYQNPVQILTTVVN
+1344 VQI
-1358 EDAPGW
+1358 
-1364 IRVIKTDALDG
+1364 K
-1375 HPIAGVRFDIYAL
+1375 
-1388 NEDGSTGDLV
+1388 
-1398 STMLTND
+1398 
-1405 DGVAMS
+1405 
-1411 ESLLVGDYMVKEHEA
+1411 
-1426 PVGYVN
+1426 
-1432 SLWSEKVT
+1432 
-1440 VVMDET
+1440 
-1446 VERSVTNIPM
+1446 
-1456 QGQVRIVKTDAET
+1456 
-1469 GGSLAGAVFTVI
+1469 
-1481 RVSGLPSHGK
+1481 
-1491 EGCGEVVAVITTD
+1491 
-1504 AEGVAVTPVLT
+1504 
-1515 WGIYEIRETTVPDGY
+1515 
-1530 LDSGCVVTV
+1530 
-1539 SIPGNAD
+1539 

>member
-1 MKLKSNLKRFASLM
+1 MKLKSKLKRFASLV

-76 EMLPNSEE
+76 EIRHNSEE

-117 AESQERIVYAAA
+117 AESQERIVYAAV

-138 AFFSGH
+138 AFFGGH
-144 QAVQV
+144 QTVQV

-220 SQDVLNQEPNLPEA
+220 SQDAPHQESNLPEA
-234 DESGASEQPDA
+234 DESGDSEQPDA
-245 AESPDASVHPEISS
+245 AEPPDASVNPEISS

-273 DFVSVSTDTRVF
+273 DFVRVSTDTRVF
-285 SAVDDDASETYF
+285 SAVDDDASEAYF
-297 SSEYQGNFV
+297 SSEYQ
-306 KAAAVQVVS
+306 
-315 VAEDASGT
+315 
-323 AWYQVRFL
+323 
-331 YGDSFPSGKMKWTA
+331 
-345 DEMVWVMAAE
+345 
-355 TGETDADACTVTDF
+355 
-369 AYPKEMLRLLREMQ
+369 
-383 TYTAETDGF
+383 
-392 SLKNIHGKIGSFQ
+392 GKIGSFQ

-462 KTETGPYALLD
+462 KTETGPYALID
-473 METFVN
+473 MEAFVS

-510 VLDRNDA
+510 VLDRSDA

-701 TVFVTKQSMDGILLQ
+701 TVFVTKQSTDGILLQ

-810 FTVMRLTAP
+810 FTVTRLTAP

-860 DGYVDTDLCDHRS
+860 DGYVDTD
-873 NQITGGRKMKRMKQ
+873 
-887 WMHWVLALVL
+887 
-897 LVLSLSVPTAAAE
+897 
-910 TITVNVTNTPVRG
+910 
-923 SVALEKTGLQ
+923 
-933 LVRFTDE
+933 F
-940 QDEWGNTVMKPVYQ
+940 
-954 QGYLTGAVFELR
+954 
-966 AAADVVGK
+966 
-974 EGTVFYKQGELVETL
+974 
-989 TTSAD
+989 
-994 GAVNSKLLPLGSY
+994 
-1007 CLQEVSAPDGYLLDD
+1007 
-1022 TPYPFTLT
+1022 
-1030 AAGKQTAVVE
+1030 
-1040 VKVSA
+1040 
-1045 VNTYLPIRV
+1045 
-1054 TLHKQQEA
+1054 
-1062 IRVDETADGMIRSSI
+1062 
-1077 ETVPGEGCVFGLF
+1077 
-1090 NAGVIAY
+1090 
-1097 GDSQKLP
+1097 
-1104 AHTLM
+1104 
-1109 ATGITDA
+1109 
-1116 KGNLTFS
+1116 
-1123 GMYPHGA
+1123 
-1130 YYVKELSAPDGWLLN
+1130 
-1145 TEQYPVLL
+1145 
-1153 TPENMDEAEEAIA
+1153 
-1166 ITLDA
+1166 
-1171 PILNRLIYTPVTITK
+1171 VTI
-1186 RDVAGKETLPGAL
+1186 
-1199 IEVYDAQGSTIY
+1199 
-1211 RAYTDENGQLPDIPL
+1211 
-1226 VPGSYTFKETY
+1226 
-1237 APEGYAL
+1237 
-1244 NVAVKTFTV
+1244 
-1253 TSEGKIIGET
+1253 
-1263 EIRDEINKIQ
+1263 
-1273 LKKVKEN
+1273 
-1280 GEPLPGAVF
+1280 
-1289 GIYDANNTLVQQQ
+1289 
-1302 TSDDSG
+1302 
-1308 YLTFSKLGY
+1308 
-1317 GTYTIREIQAPYGYH
+1317 
-1332 PSTGEWQVTIDG
+1332 
-1344 TYQNPVQILTTVVN
+1344 VQI
-1358 EDAPGW
+1358 
-1364 IRVIKTDALDG
+1364 K
-1375 HPIAGVRFDIYAL
+1375 
-1388 NEDGSTGDLV
+1388 
-1398 STMLTND
+1398 
-1405 DGVAMS
+1405 
-1411 ESLLVGDYMVKEHEA
+1411 
-1426 PVGYVN
+1426 
-1432 SLWSEKVT
+1432 
-1440 VVMDET
+1440 
-1446 VERSVTNIPM
+1446 
-1456 QGQVRIVKTDAET
+1456 
-1469 GGSLAGAVFTVI
+1469 
-1481 RVSGLPSHGK
+1481 
-1491 EGCGEVVAVITTD
+1491 
-1504 AEGVAVTPVLT
+1504 
-1515 WGIYEIRETTVPDGY
+1515 
-1530 LDSGCVVTV
+1530 
-1539 SIPGNAD
+1539 